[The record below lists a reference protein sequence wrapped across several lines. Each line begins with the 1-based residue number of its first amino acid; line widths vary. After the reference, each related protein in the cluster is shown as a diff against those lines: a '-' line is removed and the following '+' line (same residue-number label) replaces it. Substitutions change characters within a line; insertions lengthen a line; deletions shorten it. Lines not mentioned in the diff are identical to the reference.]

1 MWRLDAIGLARFVS
15 FHVEIRSKATA
26 GLSDWM
32 VLNRRTVC
40 TLVSKMMPHIGAVSR
55 VLGLTGY
62 HGFVH
67 AFLD

>member
-1 MWRLDAIGLARFVS
+1 MWQLDAIDLARYVT
-15 FHVEIRSKATA
+15 FHAKIRSKATA

-40 TLVSKMMPHIGAVSR
+40 TLVSEIMPHIGALST

-62 HGFVH
+62 HGFMH
-67 AFLD
+67 ALLD